1 MTRALH
7 IVILTLSLLAVLA
20 VLTAGSVQANIR
32 RFTYT
37 YESAVLPPG
46 EFELEPWITW
56 RAGRNG
62 FYSRFDNRLEYE
74 IGVTSRLMT
83 AFYLNWKRETIKH
96 PVTKQVSSISEF
108 EGFSSEWKYKFRDP
122 AADAFGLAGYGEI
135 GVNTD
140 AAEFELKVIVDKVAG
155 NTVLA
160 YNFILEPE
168 LEYAAGGLEIEE
180 FSIDH
185 TAAISYAFG
194 PRYSMGVEVWQH
206 THTHEGRVLH
216 STVFAGPVFSYV
228 AGEFWVT
235 LTVLGQ
241 LPAIKTARP
250 GTDFV
255 LDSHEQFNTRLLM
268 ALPF

>member
-1 MTRALH
+1 MNRTRN
-7 IVILTLSLLAVLA
+7 IMILSLSLLAVI
-20 VLTAGSVQANIR
+20 TADSAKANIR

-46 EFELEPWITW
+46 AFELEPWITW

-83 AFYLNWKRETIKH
+83 ALYLNWKRETIKD
-96 PVTKQVSSISEF
+96 PVTKELSSISEF
-108 EGFSSEWKYKFRDP
+108 EGFSSEWKYKIFDP
-122 AADAFGLAGYGEI
+122 AADTFGLAVYGEI

-140 AAEFELKVIVDKVAG
+140 EAEFELKMIVDKVTG
-155 NTVLA
+155 NIVLA

-168 LEYAAGGLEIEE
+168 LEYEAGELEFEE

-185 TAAISYAFG
+185 TAGISYAFS
-194 PRYSMGVEVWQH
+194 PRCSMGMEIWQH
-206 THTHEGRVLH
+206 THTQAGTVLH

-241 LPAIKTARP
+241 LPAIKTAQP
-250 GTDFV
+250 GADFV

-268 ALPF
+268 ALPL